1 LLWHVE
7 FTTLPEMSMSNRLK
21 ILMLGCIAI
30 QCALGVTIAIAA
42 TYKCK
47 DADGNWTEAACQ
59 NKPASSPVPARAPAA
74 TSTQADQDNQKYAEK
89 LNACVSSLMG
99 DSGFEREGAT
109 SACHLRSSKEFYLCV
124 YHLTTF
130 NIERI
135 NAVHTCSTNPSME
148 VVNCI
153 FKGTRDSSANK
164 NAVISG
170 CLK

>member
-1 LLWHVE
+1 MNLMRK
-7 FTTLPEMSMSNRLK
+7 TTLLGSTA
-21 ILMLGCIAI
+21 ILCI
-30 QCALGVTIAIAA
+30 LGVTTATTA

-47 DADGNWTEAACQ
+47 DADGSWTEAACQ
-59 NKPASSPVPARAPAA
+59 TKPAAAPSAPARAPAA
-74 TSTQADQDNQKYAEK
+74 TNAQAEQDNRQYTEK

-99 DSGFEREGAT
+99 DSGFDRDGAN

-135 NAVHTCSTNPSME
+135 NAVHTCSTNSSMD

-153 FKGTRDSSANK
+153 FKGTRESDANK
-164 NAVISG
+164 NAVISA
-170 CLK
+170 CLGNAR